1 MKRILLLVALVMIA
15 GIAGIVRSHSKA
27 GDFDRLVS
35 HDASD
40 QVREEIRQ
48 SYQLAPGASVELMN
62 INGAI
67 RIETS
72 DTNTAEV
79 YIERLASSNEALGR
93 RKVIIEAD
101 SNNLRIRGEKA
112 MSAFW
117 NVCLVPILLKN
128 SH

>member
-1 MKRILLLVALVMIA
+1 MKRILLLVALVVVA

-62 INGAI
+62 IYLFWFIASI
-67 RIETS
+67 MSLTS
-72 DTNTAEV
+72 FSE
-79 YIERLASSNEALGR
+79 
-93 RKVIIEAD
+93 
-101 SNNLRIRGEKA
+101 
-112 MSAFW
+112 
-117 NVCLVPILLKN
+117 
-128 SH
+128 